1 MPPAIHGKNYQIA
14 VDQTSC
20 VRAIS
25 GRNFCIRYIVQ
36 IRSEATMSAH
46 ILHLLSPAR
55 WDSIGAIIGDRP
67 ALEGL
72 RDALNSALETGAGGT
87 FVYSSD
93 GEGYALAV
101 ALENDM
107 HAVHTAY
114 AREVAPVRSIRESI
128 PMRAVPNFKAAIS
141 LAIEQ
146 RHRVLPWFRPI
157 SGSDTPVV
165 VAQDAA
171 TNRT

>member
-1 MPPAIHGKNYQIA
+1 
-14 VDQTSC
+14 
-20 VRAIS
+20 
-25 GRNFCIRYIVQ
+25 
-36 IRSEATMSAH
+36 MSAH

-55 WDSIGAIIGDRP
+55 WDSVGAIIGDRP

-72 RDALNSALETGAGGT
+72 REALNSALETGAGGT

-114 AREVAPVRSIRESI
+114 AREAAPVRSMRETI
-128 PMRAVPNFKAAIS
+128 PMRAVRNFKAAIS
-141 LAIEQ
+141 LAIEH
-146 RHRVLPWFRPI
+146 RPRVLPWFRPVSY
-157 SGSDTPVV
+157 SGTPS
-165 VAQDAA
+165 AASQDHGPEP
-171 TNRT
+171 N